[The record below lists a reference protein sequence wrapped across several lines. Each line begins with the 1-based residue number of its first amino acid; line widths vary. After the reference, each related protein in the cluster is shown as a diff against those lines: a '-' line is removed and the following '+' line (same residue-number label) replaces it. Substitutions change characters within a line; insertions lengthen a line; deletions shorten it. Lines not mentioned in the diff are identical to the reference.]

1 MATITKIEI
10 DGFKA
15 FPNNFSIDLSDGKN
29 LLIYGENGSG
39 KSSLYYALH
48 VLMQSVFKDDKGT
61 KYFKPGDTNGDKF
74 IPNNEQL
81 ININRFDEAKAN
93 TYTPNIRIT
102 FDDGKV
108 WRLDNGGLQSENGGN
123 ESDIRMLNKDSAF
136 INHSYISRFHAA
148 RNSEEINLWNVF
160 YKDILPFLLPAG
172 TSEFL
177 ADLYDNIKRE
187 YNGGV
192 DTKNKVFQ
200 DQITKFNDLLNK
212 YIDRINIRINS
223 IYNDNFKNEGDK
235 DLNIKLI
242 YYSKDHPDNAL
253 KEQYYLFCGKNT
265 NGANMFYPPKIGIE
279 IKEAGVLIY
288 KPQSYFNEAKLTAI
302 ALAVRFAAMSTT
314 AITPGSFLALDDM
327 LISLDMSNRAKVMEY
342 LLKLSD
348 KYKIYLFTHDK
359 MFFEYFKHKT
369 QKHQSEWV
377 CKEIYMDDNKIPY
390 IRNSEDYLGQAEHF
404 IKQHEYEIAGNFL
417 RKAAELLCKNF
428 LPTKWQLSTD
438 YSRLDLN
445 GLIQNCKKYAEES
458 GLKDVA
464 IFEELDGFRKFILN
478 PASHDSYDIIK
489 YRYEVEECL
498 HTLHAFQ
505 SIVIIPTI
513 ETGAS
518 INKLDKGCLI
528 FNTNKESGY
537 IVAVVD
543 NTNKGADAKYWT
555 DDFLHVRPRKDSFNQ
570 TQNMLSLCK
579 SFVSKLPN
587 ENGKVEKAT
596 YMNRSVEAL
605 KEESVNIN
613 TFAEQVFETPKLV
626 SEFKQYKETY
636 QRERDIEIDDTFET
650 ESAAIKR
657 RATGS
662 MTTIKLDKNFDINI
676 HGGEQYIVRGYDEE
690 KKMYYYQLFFKEEK

>member
-160 YKDILPFLLPAG
+160 YKDILPFHLPAG

-235 DLNIKLI
+235 DLYIKLI

-302 ALAVRFAAMSTT
+302 ALAVRFVAMSTT

-505 SIVIIPTI
+505 SIVIIPFLEYGAKLYFELKTPLPNIEKYKFEIILCDDFRIIKLPDKEPIISKGMINYRVIKNETI
-513 ETGAS
+513 GRMQS
-518 INKLDKGCLI
+518 
-528 FNTNKESGY
+528 
-537 IVAVVD
+537 D
-543 NTNKGADAKYWT
+543 NTTLKHFYDVNY
-555 DDFLHVRPRKDSFNQ
+555 S
-570 TQNMLSLCK
+570 K
-579 SFVSKLPN
+579 SDKSKSSNYLNSIIVSK
-587 ENGKVEKAT
+587 
-596 YMNRSVEAL
+596 
-605 KEESVNIN
+605 
-613 TFAEQVFETPKLV
+613 
-626 SEFKQYKETY
+626 
-636 QRERDIEIDDTFET
+636 T
-650 ESAAIKR
+650 EDPIY
-657 RATGS
+657 
-662 MTTIKLDKNFDINI
+662 NFI
-676 HGGEQYIVRGYDEE
+676 
-690 KKMYYYQLFFKEEK
+690 